1 MTLVP
6 LHANWPWHTPQ
17 RPKVLVLISDPAAD
31 ASRRQR
37 HWQQAFGLTV
47 AETALADALLA
58 GEDLAAIAHRTHR
71 SVNTLRSHRARL
83 MAKTGV
89 SRQSELV
96 RLLLTAPALI
106 PA

>member
-1 MTLVP
+1 MP
-6 LHANWPWHTPQ
+6 
-17 RPKVLVLISDPAAD
+17 RS
-31 ASRRQR
+31 
-37 HWQQAFGLTV
+37 
-47 AETALADALLA
+47 LADALLA

-71 SVNTLRSHRARL
+71 SVNNLRSHRARL

-89 SRQSELV
+89 SRQRELV